1 MKVWNFA
8 SLMVMSRLRM
18 EMFVVR
24 LNNVVSAVG
33 TLLTYMMDEDTS
45 RLCLAVRVIVL
56 EAYVASSRLANT
68 LVDSELVIA
77 VESEVNSVKES

>member
-1 MKVWNFA
+1 
-8 SLMVMSRLRM
+8 M

-24 LNNVVSAVG
+24 LNNVGCAVG

>member
-1 MKVWNFA
+1 
-8 SLMVMSRLRM
+8 M

-56 EAYVASSRLANT
+56 EAYVATNRLANT
-68 LVDSELVIA
+68 LVNSELAIA
-77 VESEVNSVKES
+77 VEPEVNSAKES